1 MNKIKR
7 IIGISIFVLLIVV
20 LIYFAFFVLPN
31 KNKSV
36 GGKKIDTIKFGYVLY
51 ERDKTIYKDTFN
63 KLKEELNKDEIN
75 YEKYAEYIS
84 KLFIIDLYTLDNKA
98 SKNDVGGV
106 QFVMDNIEENFILNA
121 SNTMYKYIGTSD
133 IKMPEVVS
141 IDLVELNEYTYT
153 IENKDYQGYE
163 VKLKWDYKE
172 DLDYDKEGIVYVVK
186 DEDKLVVVEKK

>member
-31 KNKSV
+31 RNKSV
-36 GGKKIDTIKFGYVLY
+36 RGKKIDTIKFDYVLY

-84 KLFIIDLYTLDNKA
+84 KLLIIDLYTLDNKA